1 MKTVTVSGANVEDSE
16 VCMLEFQMAAEVSHG
31 RPPSEES
38 FKITVFPPLTGP
50 VCVLVFFFTVSP

>member
-16 VCMLEFQMAAEVSHG
+16 VCMLEFQMATEVAHD

-38 FKITVFPPLTGP
+38 IKITVFQPLTGP
-50 VCVLVFFFTVSP
+50 VCVFVFFTVSP